1 MEEKPSFRPVQQ
13 FKDDHLKRC
22 SRIIPV
28 GPNRDEH
35 LTFDWNF
42 QNCWHKGEH
51 AKLLT
56 LSKRPTWHG
65 RKISHLTHV
74 RACGLRFRRVQK
86 KVQLTQFLE
95 RSINC
100 QRLFQLLWFL
110 ARSHKSL
117 QRDQYPWDVL
127 EWRMGTSAVLA
138 VSRSKLE
145 IVRWQFRRTWRS
157 LAIKLLM
164 YRYVTL
170 CWYERRYM

>member
-1 MEEKPSFRPVQQ
+1 MKEKRSVRPVQH

-28 GPNRDEH
+28 GPNE
-35 LTFDWNF
+35 TNIW
-42 QNCWHKGEH
+42 
-51 AKLLT
+51 
-56 LSKRPTWHG
+56 LSKPPTWHG
-65 RKISHLTHV
+65 RTISHLTHV
-74 RACGLRFRRVQK
+74 RACGLRFRRVK
-86 KVQLTQFLE
+86 KKIQLRQFLE

-110 ARSHKSL
+110 ASSNKSL
-117 QRDQYPWDVL
+117 QRDQSPWDVL
-127 EWRMGTSAVLA
+127 EWRMGTTAVLA

-145 IVRWQFRRTWRS
+145 TVRWQFRRTWRS

-170 CWYERRYM
+170 CWYEGRYM